1 MLFLIL
7 GRIQKRNPILNRF
20 KNILEIIHKIGN
32 IPIFEKW
39 KFSLQANSQK

>member
-7 GRIQKRNPILNRF
+7 GRIPKENPIQNRF
-20 KNILEIIHKIGN
+20 KNISEIIHKTGN
-32 IPIFEKW
+32 IPIFEEW